1 MLLWRRSHGAAEV
14 ALVATCTQWQRRGL
28 ARALV
33 AAMLQQTAGAPVA
46 VYACGDAA
54 VGFWS
59 SAGLGFQ
66 VGPARV
72 ASTFG
77 AKGIGSPPACA
88 KRTLT
93 FMHRPAGCGSATSA
107 RHAEAAEAMCMLGN
121 S

>member
-1 MLLWRRSHGAAEV
+1 VLLWRRSHGAAEV
-14 ALVATCTQWQRRGL
+14 ALVATSAEWQRRGL

-33 AAMLQQTAGAPVA
+33 AEMLQQAAGAPVA
-46 VYACGDAA
+46 LYACGDAA

-59 SAGLGFQ
+59 CPGSGFQ
-66 VGPARV
+66 LGSARL
-72 ASTFG
+72 ASTFA

-88 KRTLT
+88 KRALT

-107 RHAEAAEAMCMLGN
+107 QLAEAADALCMLGN